1 MKYLLILFLS
11 VLLFSCKK
19 TEPLQIT
26 ETKDYYYKIVEFDV
40 NGKTSES
47 PIRHIGVNQAVSDED
62 EDEDEDEDDDHTTCP
77 IKLETISITQSGDNV
92 IIYWEAENEDNVNHY
107 EVHKSTDAINYDLI
121 STKEVSPNGKY
132 KVVDIIK

>member
-1 MKYLLILFLS
+1 MKHLLILIAS

-47 PIRHIGVNQAVSDED
+47 PIRHIGVNQAVSDEG
-62 EDEDEDEDDDHTTCP
+62 EDDDDDHTTCP

-107 EVHKSTDAINYDLI
+107 EVHKSTDAINYELI
-121 STKEVSPNGKY
+121 NAKEVSSNGKY
-132 KVVDIIK
+132 KVIDKIK